1 MGHVSV
7 RLSGYQVRLVPY
19 WPYRFARVDADP
31 RAVEVTR
38 WTASGPATA
47 VVDTTHP
54 SPVADV
60 VDIEDGPST
69 GSWRIETSVFTA
81 LWPDGFSV
89 ESSQDAADHTPFYL
103 LSAGRAAIFPQGP
116 LLVERVPA
124 AAGMVGAGQTLVDT
138 WRVGGIEVVELDYE
152 HEAERWWQSHWRIPH
167 GGQGILILTAQAPT
181 REVTTTRAA
190 AELVATSVVPAAS

>member
-1 MGHVSV
+1 MAPILPWRPSTGRPCAKAGHVGHVFV

-54 SPVADV
+54 SPVAHV

-103 LSAGRAAIFPQGP
+103 LSAGRAAIFPQEP
-116 LLVERVPA
+116 LPVERVPA
-124 AAGMVGAGQTLVDT
+124 AAGMVGRDRRWSTPGGWAVSRSSNWTTSTRPNAG
-138 WRVGGIEVVELDYE
+138 G
-152 HEAERWWQSHWRIPH
+152 
-167 GGQGILILTAQAPT
+167 
-181 REVTTTRAA
+181 RATGA
-190 AELVATSVVPAAS
+190 SPMVARASSSSLRKLRPAR